1 MCAYFR
7 KPDNPC
13 SQALALV
20 LFKKDRYRGQSPPFC
35 LAHRV
40 DIGYHLSIHF
50 GYSFNLGQIMEN
62 IDLISTHLDL
72 KLMRNP
78 LSEAQQLKLTPKQL
92 QNYLV
97 KTIANPAIRT
107 ERRDYL
113 LKKKTEM
120 KSSKLRNK
128 QFDALW
134 RDLLR
139 DLKYELANA
148 MVGRRYKSTNPT
160 PERDQ
165 AFDRYIEVLQRL
177 EHKIKT
183 NYMTTYVNDDGEIVE
198 PELGTR
204 MTPSQFSAWVQRRN
218 PKAIPNN
225 GSHWTDWVPRTQR
238 QEVSEL
244 FELIPT
250 MPRMKRKLP
259 FQRMSRPPQE
269 SKARASKIERLKLRT
284 ENELVNAEQAH
295 EMNPTDKH
303 LQTVRKIK
311 QALRW
316 IDELK
321 PNDFVPPTW
330 HGMYPETE

>member
-1 MCAYFR
+1 
-7 KPDNPC
+7 
-13 SQALALV
+13 
-20 LFKKDRYRGQSPPFC
+20 
-35 LAHRV
+35 
-40 DIGYHLSIHF
+40 
-50 GYSFNLGQIMEN
+50 MEN

-92 QNYLV
+92 QTYLV
-97 KTIANPAIRT
+97 KTIANPATRT

-113 LKKKTEM
+113 LKKKADM
-120 KSSKLRNK
+120 RSSKLRNK

-134 RDLLR
+134 GDLLR

-148 MVGRRYKSTNPT
+148 IVGRRYKSTNPT
-160 PERDQ
+160 PERDA
-165 AFDRYIEVLQRL
+165 AFDKYIEVMQRL
-177 EHKIKT
+177 EYKIKT
-183 NYMTTYVNDDGEIVE
+183 EYMTTYVNDDGEIVE
-198 PELGTR
+198 PERGHR

-238 QEVSEL
+238 QAVSDL
-244 FELIPT
+244 FDAIPT

-259 FQRMSRPPQE
+259 FQRTSRPPQE
-269 SKARASKIERLKLRT
+269 SQSRASKIERLKLRT
-284 ENELVNAEQAH
+284 QNELVNAEQAY
-295 EMNPTDKH
+295 ELNPSDKH
-303 LQTVRKIK
+303 AQTVRKIK

-316 IDELK
+316 MDELK